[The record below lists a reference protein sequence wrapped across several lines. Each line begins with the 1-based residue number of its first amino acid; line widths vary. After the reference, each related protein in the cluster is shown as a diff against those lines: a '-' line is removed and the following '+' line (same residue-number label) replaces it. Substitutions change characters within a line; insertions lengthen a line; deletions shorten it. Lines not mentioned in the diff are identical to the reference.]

1 MIYHDIFQDT
11 PEAINCFQK
20 AVEISP
26 RFTIAKLNLGFALR
40 KFPDK
45 YDEAAA
51 IYKDI
56 LSYDPYEST
65 LFGIYKRESV
75 DIDKLIL
82 FSRLLNK
89 NLFLYYLNEEP
100 LKSMFSKDMVTLQN
114 RILELETELSSKGEK
129 LKDLTD
135 IIETQKKV
143 ISLYEANVSNKA
155 GGRNKRSR

>member
-1 MIYHDIFQDT
+1 M
-11 PEAINCFQK
+11 AIIIGEIIHELVKERGIK
-20 AVEISP
+20 AKIVAEYINVS
-26 RFTIAKLNLGFALR
+26 
-40 KFPDK
+40 
-45 YDEAAA
+45 
-51 IYKDI
+51 
-56 LSYDPYEST
+56 EST

-100 LKSMFSKDMVTLQN
+100 LKGMFSKDMVTLQN
-114 RILELETELSSKGEK
+114 RVIELEVEVNSKNEK

-143 ISLYEANVSNKA
+143 ISLQEERTYKSKNK
-155 GGRNKRSR
+155 N

>member
-1 MIYHDIFQDT
+1 MAVVIGEVIHGLVKESGLKAKIVAEY
-11 PEAINCFQK
+11 IN
-20 AVEISP
+20 VS
-26 RFTIAKLNLGFALR
+26 
-40 KFPDK
+40 
-45 YDEAAA
+45 
-51 IYKDI
+51 
-56 LSYDPYEST
+56 EST

-100 LKSMFSKDMVTLQN
+100 LKSMFSKDMATLQN
-114 RILELETELSSKGEK
+114 RILELETELGVKGEK

-143 ISLYEANVSNKA
+143 ISLHEANVANKNVKA
-155 GGRNKRSR
+155 KAKK